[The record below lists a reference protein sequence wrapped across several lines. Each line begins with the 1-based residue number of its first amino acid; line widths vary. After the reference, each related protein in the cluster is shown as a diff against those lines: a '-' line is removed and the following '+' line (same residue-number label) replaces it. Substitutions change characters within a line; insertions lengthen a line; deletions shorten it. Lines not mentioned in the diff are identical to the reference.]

1 MKRIKSSLYTLL
13 DKKFLKITSLVIF
26 VLVIILIS
34 SNFDL
39 TDSQN
44 FIQSHQPQAA
54 FISVLIYIL
63 IGFTFIPAIP
73 LTLFLAVFLTPL
85 QAALLATIGN
95 TLAALIHYKI
105 GQTMSDVFDFKE
117 KKSRLPFGLGNLP
130 LASPLLLIACRYIP
144 FGKRGFSYVCGTY
157 QVDFNRYLWTTL
169 LVYGIDSFILAF
181 CGASL
186 SQLIF
191 S

>member
-1 MKRIKSSLYTLL
+1 MLL
-13 DKKFLKITSLVIF
+13 V
-26 VLVIILIS
+26 VLLS
-34 SNFDL
+34 HRFDL
-39 TDSQN
+39 TETHV
-44 FIQSHQPQAA
+44 FIQNHRPYAA
-54 FISVLIYIL
+54 IISILVYIL

-73 LTLFLAVFLTPL
+73 LTLFLAVLLTPL

-105 GQTMSDVFDFKE
+105 GQTMGDVFDFKE
-117 KKSRLPFGLGNLP
+117 KKSRLPFGLGKLP
-130 LASPLLLIACRYIP
+130 LSSPLLLIACRYIP

-157 QVDFNRYLWTTL
+157 QVDFSRYLWTTL
-169 LVYGIDSFILAF
+169 FVYGIDSFILAY

-191 S
+191 R